1 MLLLR
6 LPLPLPPHSRRG
18 RSNAR
23 GLLAHPTPA
32 PSAWPHPPL
41 RRSPAP
47 TRPSNT
53 SCGPGASGGARRGG
67 AGLCAQ
73 QVPLSLSAL
82 QPALPHRLPS
92 PPCTRAPSGLL
103 MDKVDVNGRR
113 ASPVWAWLRSADAD
127 PSPIP
132 WSYTKFLVARDGS
145 VVGRYPPRQRP
156 AALAPVIRRLLAGEE
171 TVAGLTRAFNSAHY
185 GDVDVLAPAGR
196 SVGPPGCLRVVHAC
210 AACGIDWACQ
220 AARCAAGV

>member
-1 MLLLR
+1 MQLVRRMPAL
-6 LPLPLPPHSRRG
+6 LPPACPH
-18 RSNAR
+18 
-23 GLLAHPTPA
+23 
-32 PSAWPHPPL
+32 HPP
-41 RRSPAP
+41 PAP
-47 TRPSNT
+47 T
-53 SCGPGASGGARRGG
+53 
-67 AGLCAQ
+67 
-73 QVPLSLSAL
+73 
-82 QPALPHRLPS
+82 PHTH
-92 PPCTRAPSGLL
+92 PPECCSGLL
-103 MDKVDVNGRR
+103 MAKVDVNGRH
-113 ASPVWAWLRSADAD
+113 ASPVWAWLRAASGD

-132 WSYTKFLVARDGS
+132 WSLTKFLVARDGS